1 MEQQFFAYKD
11 YLTSAYKSFEQP
23 DFSFVK
29 RVFNARPYEPLIRKM
44 RDYAAIEECT
54 HSEDDVCFSYFL
66 KGRTNLW
73 KLDLSLVG
81 PFAIFVRLR
90 SRIAEE
96 DFLYPTKFDL
106 ADFEAKIITMM
117 TQYNIRLLTSQ
128 ELRIEVPIGL
138 YSSSKEKP
146 RLYHALFSDSEKL
159 PWEN

>member
-1 MEQQFFAYKD
+1 MEQQFFAYKE
-11 YLTSAYKSFEQP
+11 YLTSAYKSMEQP

-73 KLDLSLVG
+73 KMDLSLVG

-90 SRIAEE
+90 SRIEE
-96 DFLYPTKFDL
+96 QDFLYPAKSDL
-106 ADFEAKIITMM
+106 ADFETKIITMM

-128 ELRIEVPIGL
+128 DLRIEVPIGL
-138 YSSSKEKP
+138 YSSAKEKP
-146 RLYHALFSDSEKL
+146 RLYHALFSDTDKL

>member
-1 MEQQFFAYKD
+1 MEQQLFAYKD
-11 YLTSAYKSFEQP
+11 YLTSAYKSFDQP

-54 HSEDDVCFSYFL
+54 HNEDDVCFSYFL
-66 KGRTNLW
+66 KGRASLW

-90 SRIAEE
+90 SRIGCE
-96 DFLYPTKFDL
+96 DFLYPEKGDL
-106 ADFEAKIITMM
+106 TDFEVKIVSMLKS
-117 TQYNIRLLTSQ
+117 QKIRLLTSD
-128 ELRIEVPIGL
+128 ELSIEVPIGL
-138 YSSSKEKP
+138 YSSSKHKP
-146 RLYHALFSDSEKL
+146 RLYHALFSDTERL

>member
-1 MEQQFFAYKD
+1 MEQQFVAYKD
-11 YLTSAYKSFEQP
+11 YLTSAYKSMEQP

-73 KLDLSLVG
+73 KMDLSLVG

-90 SRIAEE
+90 SRIEE
-96 DFLYPTKFDL
+96 HDFLYPAKADL
-106 ADFEAKIITMM
+106 ADFEIKIISMM

-128 ELRIEVPIGL
+128 DLRIEVPIGL
-138 YSSSKEKP
+138 FSSAKDKP
-146 RLYHALFSDSEKL
+146 RLYQALFSDTEKL